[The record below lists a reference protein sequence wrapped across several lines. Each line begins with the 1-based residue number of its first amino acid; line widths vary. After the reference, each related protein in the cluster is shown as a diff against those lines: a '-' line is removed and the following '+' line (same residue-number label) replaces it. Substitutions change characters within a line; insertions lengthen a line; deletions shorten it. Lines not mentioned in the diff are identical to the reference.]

1 MLSEWFVDA
10 SLPGL
15 LRGAWST
22 YGKAVRAAMVEGGF
36 DDMPR
41 SGAYVVGAVARAGL
55 PLSRIVAQ
63 LGFSKQAA
71 GQLVD
76 TLVVRGYLERAAD
89 PADRRRLTVSL
100 TPRGEAA
107 AAVAREAIAAVDQTL
122 TDRLGAGQVLDLRR
136 ALAALMESGATAAD
150 S

>member
-1 MLSEWFVDA
+1 VDA

-22 YGKAVRAAMVEGGF
+22 YGKAVHSAMVEGGF

-89 PADRRRLTVSL
+89 PTDRRRLTVSL

-122 TDRLGAGQVLDLRR
+122 TDRLGAGEVLDLRR
-136 ALAALMESGATAAD
+136 ALAAVMESGATAAD